1 MARLLTSAALAS
13 LLAATASASAAGP
26 SAMRILHV
34 TLDPGNYIDA
44 ATTVD
49 AAGAPAFIFGTGNIP
64 PVSATSYDGAGNL
77 RWSFFNKSAGK
88 DIKLFETTAA
98 RHCESGGKGAGAV
111 DVFVTEADAFNDAGF
126 TVFGLSSTA
135 ESATPVWTLP
145 FPGCESQDG
154 GYTTA
159 ASDTGARIVV
169 QADCPG
175 SRGTAFGVNGQT
187 GEVVWRYNTTNPLSG
202 TDMNVKISANG
213 EWVLYIDAYA
223 PDTPNN
229 ATVLAGATGEVRDS
243 TIPLP
248 YYSQSVAI
256 SDSGN
261 YVAIV
266 DEIAVNV
273 YKWRASL
280 NKYELAYVLAPPP
293 GTVASNID
301 SVVMSTGRDKDEMI
315 VALYDTGAGEAQGVA
330 VGIWSLVS
338 AQLIT
343 TWERQSAG
351 TFGGMSADGDY
362 VSVPLD
368 DGAVVLK
375 RGSNTE
381 IFSFKADTMF
391 KTSINVV
398 RSSSGSSDTVF
409 LATAG
414 GNNGGDGNGN
424 TGDAY
429 AYSIDVPDVDA
440 TTPTAAAAAPVCFG
454 TFNGDTP
461 LEELCFTT
469 LLNSTVTPGL
479 SVREYPA
486 ATADAARLVSYNVSA
501 IYPVDSYM
509 EALSLGGFGVIE
521 YFIGGFNKKKED
533 LLDARTVPFLVLPPA
548 AAGGWV
554 ARLAV
559 APSKFPDGAKL
570 PEPTNNVTITSLGG
584 ALAKGMPLTLAVLH
598 SGIKGSNAPSGEQL
612 AALCTRAKSEIGAGA
627 LPGYKVDAASPLAN
641 GIYALYYGR
650 DAPQGV
656 TYVAE
661 CWLGVTSA

>member
-1 MARLLTSAALAS
+1 LTTIARLLTSAALAS
-13 LLAATASASAAGP
+13 LLAAASASAAGP

-49 AAGAPAFIFGTGNIP
+49 STGMPAFIFGTGDIP

-88 DIKLFETTAA
+88 DIKLFETTSA
-98 RHCESGGKGAGAV
+98 RHCESAGKGAGAV

-126 TVFGLSSTA
+126 TVFALSSAA
-135 ESATPVWTLP
+135 ESAAPVRTLP
-145 FPGCESQDG
+145 FPGCYSQDG

-187 GEVVWRYNTTNPLSG
+187 GEIDWRYNTTNPLSG

-243 TIPLP
+243 SIPLP
-248 YYSQSVAI
+248 YYSQSAAI

-280 NKYELAYVLAPPP
+280 SKYQLAYVLAPPP
-293 GTVASNID
+293 GTVASGID

-315 VALYDTGAGEAQGVA
+315 VALYDTGAGDARGVA

-338 AQLIT
+338 AQLLT
-343 TWERQSAG
+343 TWQRQPAG

-375 RGSNTE
+375 RGSNE
-381 IFSFKADTMF
+381 EVFSFKADTMF
-391 KTSINVV
+391 KTSINVL
-398 RSSSGSSDTVF
+398 RSSSGTSDTVF

-414 GNNGGDGNGN
+414 GNNGGNGNGN

-429 AYSIDVPDVDA
+429 AYSIDVPD
-440 TTPTAAAAAPVCFG
+440 AAAPAAAPPCFG

-521 YFIGGFNKKKED
+521 YFIGGFNKKKQD

-584 ALAKGMPLTLAVLH
+584 APVKGVPLTLAVLH
-598 SGIKGSNAPSGEQL
+598 TGIKGSDAPTGAQL
-612 AALCTRAKSEIGAGA
+612 AAICTRAQSEIGAGA
-627 LPGYKVDAASPLAN
+627 LPGYKVDAASPYAE

-661 CWLGVTSA
+661 CWIGVAASA